1 VCPGALCPNPS
12 QGLCRRHEGAPKILP
27 LTDHS
32 PVPKKQVWAQPLARA
47 LSPNRPCLAATPCLP
62 RALGAPAIYGPGRSL
77 AARLA
82 PPAGG
87 AEFDA
92 HRAYVVS
99 STTSPPGSASDPE
112 ADAGQ
117 EEQDISASDL
127 RVNEDIRVREVRLI
141 GPDGQNLGVVSTRE
155 ALQIARQAGLD
166 LVEVAP
172 NVEPPVCRVLDYGKF
187 LYEKAK
193 KEREARKAQTKI
205 EIKEIRLRPKTSD
218 HHRSFKIRDARRWLT
233 EGKKVR
239 VRIRFRG
246 REITYPEIAL
256 EDLRAVAADLADV
269 ASIEQAP
276 MMEGR
281 TMLMTLAPGKP
292 AKAAS

>member
-1 VCPGALCPNPS
+1 LTPIALAWYHLPPVRPGPFP
-12 QGLCRRHEGAPKILP
+12 
-27 LTDHS
+27 T
-32 PVPKKQVWAQPLARA
+32 
-47 LSPNRPCLAATPCLP
+47 
-62 RALGAPAIYGPGRSL
+62 
-77 AARLA
+77 
-82 PPAGG
+82 AGG
-87 AEFDA
+87 F
-92 HRAYVVS
+92 V
-99 STTSPPGSASDPE
+99 
-112 ADAGQ
+112 Q
-117 EEQDISASDL
+117 EEQHITASDL

-172 NVEPPVCRVLDYGKF
+172 NVDPPVCRVLDYGKF

-269 ASIEQAP
+269 ATIEQAP